1 MIESFFYA
9 AVEVLVTV
17 TIFGRNSVSQYF
29 LFLLFLSSFLRL
41 EFMKGIYIEMM
52 KNQSDSLNNSSKFDN
67 LYNTED

>member
-29 LFLLFLSSFLRL
+29 LFLLFSLLLFAFS
-41 EFMKGIYIEMM
+41 IYERYIYRNDE
-52 KNQSDSLNNSSKFDN
+52 KS
-67 LYNTED
+67 E